1 MTITVYQNHFSVER
15 GCKTFR
21 YDSVDGDRFDCEC
34 AFLYLPGLMWT
45 WPKAEA
51 GCIQSV
57 QLYSSHCSTDT
68 DGGFESY
75 YSLFSSEV

>member
-45 WPKAEA
+45 WPCVPQ
-51 GCIQSV
+51 GHSQV
-57 QLYSSHCSTDT
+57 GVSTLIY
-68 DGGFESY
+68 DGQI
-75 YSLFSSEV
+75 SLPFATVHWLG